1 MIFPDPSPLRSRPR
15 TDAQAELIE
24 LSISPEFTYR
34 YLSAVDIE
42 GFSSLYACD
51 QLQMQTGLGQALD
64 IAAARCDFDRSRWH
78 SQVTGDG
85 ELAVLPPDTDGLRL
99 IADYPHELACALREV
114 NNGRRQRVRV
124 RLALHHGPII
134 QGRFGPAG
142 DSPVIVS
149 RLLDSDDLRQY
160 LVRRTELDLVTII
173 SASLHRD
180 VVETRLRHL
189 NPAEFVGTH
198 IQVKGK
204 SYEAFIHCAGGLAA
218 PVDQCDPGIAS

>member
-1 MIFPDPSPLRSRPR
+1 MAPVTLPDPSPLRSRPR

-24 LSISPEFTYR
+24 LSTWPELTYR

-64 IAAARCDFDRSRWH
+64 IAAARSGLDRSRWH
-78 SQVTGDG
+78 SQVSGDG

-99 IADYPHELACALREV
+99 IADYPHELACALHEV
-114 NNGRRQRVRV
+114 NNGRRQRVRI

-142 DSPVIVS
+142 DSPVVVS

-160 LVRRTELDLVTII
+160 LSQRTALDLVTIV

-180 VVETRLRHL
+180 VIETRLHHL
-189 NPAEFVGTH
+189 NPAEFVGTQV
-198 IQVKGK
+198 QVKGK
-204 SYEAFIHCAGGLAA
+204 CYEAYIHCANDLQGLK
-218 PVDQCDPGIAS
+218 G